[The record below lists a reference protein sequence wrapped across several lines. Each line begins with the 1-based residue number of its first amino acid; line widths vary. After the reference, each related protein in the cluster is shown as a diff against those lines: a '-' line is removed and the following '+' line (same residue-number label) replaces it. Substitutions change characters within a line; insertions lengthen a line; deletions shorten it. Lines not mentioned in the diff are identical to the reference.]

1 MELKII
7 QEQVGHEH
15 ASTTSIYTSVSSDFR
30 VKTLR
35 SALDA
40 TITAAL
46 AKPPTRGPAGPRRAA
61 PGSRKPAGGGTK
73 EAR

>member
-1 MELKII
+1 M
-7 QEQVGHEH
+7 
-15 ASTTSIYTSVSSDFR
+15 SSDFR

-40 TITAAL
+40 TVTAAL
-46 AKPPTRGPAGPRRAA
+46 AKSPARGPAEPRRAD
-61 PGSRKPAGGGTK
+61 PGSRKPAGGGAK

>member
-1 MELKII
+1 MAGTRSS
-7 QEQVGHEH
+7 EQVGHEH
-15 ASTTSIYTSVSSDFR
+15 ASTTSIYTCVSSDFR

-40 TITAAL
+40 TVAAAL
-46 AKPPTRGPAGPRRAA
+46 ARPPAPGPAEPRRAD
-61 PGSRKPAGGGTK
+61 PGSHKPAGGGAK